1 MTVYTIPLINSIIPT
16 CSLPSRKSS
25 FSQKHEFQSSWKT
38 ETLDIANSMR
48 EVRHSFGESRMRYE
62 KWKRSSS
69 HKIEYFSRMSL
80 EIFSG
85 TISVSSKISNRKGK
99 SRKQKY
105 SNDAGRS
112 SPNDSMAMVRIM
124 ETGMQWKR
132 CRKSDFRRNLILT
145 VNIIWFI

>member
-1 MTVYTIPLINSIIPT
+1 MNVLLKINSPCT
-16 CSLPSRKSS
+16 LSFKKSS
-25 FSQKHEFQSSWKT
+25 PFQKNVFQSLGHYEMEIFIMEVILLS
-38 ETLDIANSMR
+38 R
-48 EVRHSFGESRMRYE
+48 ELKMRYE

-69 HKIEYFSRMSL
+69 HEIESFSKMSSV
-80 EIFSG
+80 IYSG
-85 TISVSSKISNRKGK
+85 TISVSSRILSSKEK

-105 SNDAGRS
+105 SNGAGRS
-112 SPNDSMAMVRIM
+112 SPNDWIPMVRIM